1 MRKWILWIPV
11 LMVGSMVYWTIALNF
26 GNLSLMALSTYAVG
40 EYMDEGRDLRD
51 SYQPITVQI
60 PGTEEANAVPADDD
74 EQVVVDVVS
83 EHEQLERVRSEQR
96 RAADPH
102 GSPDT
107 GPGKTAF

>member
-60 PGTEEANAVPADDD
+60 PGTEEATATSTDDD
-74 EQVVVDVVS
+74 DQVVVDVVS
-83 EHEQLERVRSEQR
+83 DHEQRDQVRSDQR
-96 RAADPH
+96 RAADLH
-102 GSPDT
+102 GRPDT
-107 GPGKTAF
+107 GPGETAF